1 MMQVIR
7 PMEDFYH
14 IYYIWNIQYI
24 YIYTHTHIYI
34 YIYNRNRI
42 NKTTVIYTTLSFMFL
57 QFSSIIVM
65 LSKIFLYIKI

>member
-24 YIYTHTHIYI
+24 YTHTHTHI